1 VKGFMGEETEGNL
14 LSDSI
19 VDRLNGSMQNIRLSD
34 KAADITK
41 ECLQYREVIFEID
54 VKRA

>member
-1 VKGFMGEETEGNL
+1 MGEETEGNL